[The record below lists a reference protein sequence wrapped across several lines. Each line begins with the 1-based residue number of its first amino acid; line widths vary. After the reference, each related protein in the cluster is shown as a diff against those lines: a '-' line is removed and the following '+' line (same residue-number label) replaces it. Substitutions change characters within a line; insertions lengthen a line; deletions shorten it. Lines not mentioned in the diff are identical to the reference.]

1 MDGNQDKQATITY
14 SLTWKVSFL
23 IYNTL
28 RAEPIEQNV
37 NGSKG
42 VYELVYFVKDSK
54 SLQRF
59 KNGAQ
64 QFDDYISTKSDSAIE
79 CLVRYY
85 QQV

>member
-1 MDGNQDKQATITY
+1 MDGNHVLQATITY
-14 SLTWKVSFL
+14 SLTWKVSLL
-23 IYNTL
+23 INKL
-28 RAEPIEQNV
+28 SSAEPIEQNV

-79 CLVRYY
+79 CLVR
-85 QQV
+85 